1 MKDSH
6 RGGKPSASFVVG
18 SVALLFLIIGYQAA
32 LFISKASVARIVAN
46 HDHPDTVFV
55 YLDPLDSLYS
65 GACAANSGYSAF
77 NAGQPL
83 EPGRVHPR
91 FAAAEYGLSSTAA
104 PEGAS
109 LSSSTHATL
118 GTPREGK
125 CPLGDLRGNNGS
137 AEGGIG
143 AERSEA
149 SGGAERSLSG
159 VEGRSEAVELPEMAP
174 AGRSKARR
182 YNSAARDIWR
192 ANTKR
197 RYESF
202 RFDPNT
208 VSMDDLMRLGFS
220 QKQAE
225 SIDNYR
231 KKGGRF
237 RRKSDFAKS
246 YVVEDSVYRRL
257 EKYIDIPKIDINKAD
272 SATFETLPGIG
283 KFFASKMVSYRE
295 ELGGYSYLEQLMD
308 IWHFDQ
314 EKFDGLKDLVV
325 VGRSEPYH
333 LWTLPESELAR
344 HPYIGKRAARG
355 IVIFRENTPI
365 GEWTVEN
372 IQKAGILDPGLD
384 KKFLRC
390 RIAPPQPS
398 SP

>member
-1 MKDSH
+1 MKDFKK

-55 YLDPLDSLYS
+55 YLDPLDSDTCAVSS
-65 GACAANSGYSAF
+65 GGSA
-77 NAGQPL
+77 
-83 EPGRVHPR
+83 
-91 FAAAEYGLSSTAA
+91 
-104 PEGAS
+104 
-109 LSSSTHATL
+109 ATL
-118 GTPREGK
+118 
-125 CPLGDLRGNNGS
+125 
-137 AEGGIG
+137 
-143 AERSEA
+143 RSEA
-149 SGGAERSLSG
+149 GSGRPASSAPLSDSMESDLSAEAGGAVGLRPYSAAAKRGWTRPGSSG
-159 VEGRSEAVELPEMAP
+159 TPANTSLPELAP
-174 AGRSKARR
+174 AGHSMVRK
-182 YNSAARDIWR
+182 YDNAARNIWR

-208 VSMDDLMRLGFS
+208 VSVDDLMRLGFS

-257 EKYIDIPKIDINKAD
+257 EKYIDIPKIDINRAD
-272 SATFETLPGIG
+272 SAAFETLPGIG
-283 KFFASKMVSYRE
+283 KFFASKMVSYRH
-295 ELGGYSYLEQLMD
+295 ELGGYSYPEQLMD

-314 EKFDGLKDLVV
+314 EKYDGLKDLIT
-325 VGRSEPYH
+325 VGASEPYP
-333 LWTLPESELAR
+333 LWTLPEKELAK

-355 IVIFRENTPI
+355 IVIFRANTPVD
-365 GEWTVEN
+365 EWTVEN
-372 IQKAGILDPGLD
+372 IIKAGILDPGLD
-384 KKFLRC
+384 EKLARC
-390 RIAPPQPS
+390 LIAPPL